1 MSLGISEFLNAAGKK
16 AGKSLILYIIL
27 GLLAGSYLADNVFP
41 QPAIGVI
48 KISGAIVDE
57 GSFGRITTSEDVIT
71 MLRYADE
78 NNRIKAVVLDI
89 NSPGGLASASE
100 EVYIDVLRLKQR
112 KPVVASIGSIGA
124 SGAYYIAVASDYI
137 YASPTSI
144 VGSIGV
150 ITRLP
155 SPGAVDER
163 TLTSGPFKET
173 GGTKMEWVYQS
184 KLVAA
189 TFQQAVLDQ
198 RGEKINMSEDE
209 FKSARIYVGTVG
221 LKKGLVDEIGSISDA
236 IDRAARMAGIKK
248 YEVIDINKE
257 LNLTKSLFPFFVN
270 TTEVMPETNTAP
282 VNYYIYL
289 ETGQ

>member
-1 MSLGISEFLNAAGKK
+1 MSPGVTEFLNGIGKK
-16 AGKSLILYIIL
+16 IGKSLLVYIIL
-27 GLLAGSYLADNVFP
+27 GLLIGGYIAEYVFP
-41 QPAIGVI
+41 QPAVGII
-48 KISGAIVDE
+48 RISGAIVDE
-57 GSFGRITTSEDVIT
+57 GSFGKITTADDVIT

-78 NNRIKAVVLDI
+78 DRRIKAVVLDI

-100 EVYIDVLRLKQR
+100 EVYMDVLRLKQR
-112 KPVVASIGSIGA
+112 KPVVASIRSIGA

-155 SPGAVDER
+155 SPGVVDER

-173 GGTKMEWVYQS
+173 GGTKREWVYQS

-189 TFQQAVLDQ
+189 AFQQAVMDQ
-198 RGEKINMSEDE
+198 RGEKLNMTEDE
-209 FKSARIYVGTVG
+209 FRSARIYVGTVG
-221 LKKGLVDEIGSISDA
+221 LRKGLVDEIGSISDA
-236 IDRAARMAGIKK
+236 IDRAARMAGIKN
-248 YEVIDINKE
+248 YEIIDISKE
-257 LNLTKSLFPFFVN
+257 LNLTKPLSPFFVN

-289 ETGQ
+289 ETEQ